1 MAIQLQGTNSVN
13 VLADSYQ
20 NGLRVSY
27 VPHSDAFS
35 ISSVTGI
42 MAAALA
48 ANSTVFAMR
57 LNPGSPKLAYITQL
71 RVRWVCLTAFTTPI
85 SVTGRRLALYRGAGA
100 AASGGTA
107 LTVAGSQDAKDP
119 VSHFNAAIGGD
130 LRIATTAA
138 LTVTGITY
146 ESQEF
151 ETFLVATL
159 GTAAATSVFERRWDS
174 PDSHPII
181 LIPGQVLAIRNPV
194 VMEAAGTWN
203 LGVDV
208 EWFEL

>member
-1 MAIQLQGTNSVN
+1 MAIQLQGSNAVN

-35 ISSVTGI
+35 ISSVTGT
-42 MAAALA
+42 MAAALTI
-48 ANSTVFAMR
+48 NNTVFAMR

-71 RVRWVCLTAFTTPI
+71 RVRWTCIVAFTTPNTA
-85 SVTGRRLALYRGAGA
+85 SRRLALYRGAGA
-100 AASGGTA
+100 AASGGTG
-107 LTVAGSQDAKDP
+107 LTVAGTQDAQDP
-119 VSHFNAAIGGD
+119 ISHFNTAIGGD

-146 ESQEF
+146 EAQEF
-151 ETFLVATL
+151 ETFLLTPY
-159 GTAAATSVFERRWDS
+159 GTAAATGVFERRWDS
-174 PDSHPII
+174 PDSHPIV
-181 LIPGQVLAIRNPV
+181 LIPGQVLAIRNPIA
-194 VMEAAGTWN
+194 MDAAGTWN

-208 EWFEL
+208 EWYEL